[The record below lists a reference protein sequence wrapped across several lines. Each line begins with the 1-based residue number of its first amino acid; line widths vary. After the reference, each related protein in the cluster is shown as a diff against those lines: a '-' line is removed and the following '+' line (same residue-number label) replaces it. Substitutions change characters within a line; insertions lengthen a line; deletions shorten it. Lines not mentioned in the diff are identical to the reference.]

1 VTVVFQYALTC
12 LAVPILRRRGR
23 ASRFRVPLGWTLPLV
38 GTVGSIALLY
48 GSSVAELVWA
58 AAGLG
63 VGVAITAL
71 VRSLERRPPNAPT

>member
-1 VTVVFQYALTC
+1 
-12 LAVPILRRRGR
+12 
-23 ASRFRVPLGWTLPLV
+23 LPLV